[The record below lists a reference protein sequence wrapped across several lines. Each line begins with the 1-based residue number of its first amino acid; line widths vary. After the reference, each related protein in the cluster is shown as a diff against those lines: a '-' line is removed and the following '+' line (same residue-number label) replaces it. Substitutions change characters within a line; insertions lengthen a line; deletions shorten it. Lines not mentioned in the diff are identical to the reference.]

1 MCVDSLIHFFNSVPE
16 YVGEG
21 VLTCVLTI
29 VSALIVGWVTAR
41 YFMRR
46 DELTRV
52 EGILLEKKIPIY
64 EHISQQL
71 IAMNAL
77 WALDPIYAMPA
88 VEALKKHGVECHGQ
102 YQIHQMLLDPQ
113 EFRRI
118 FLDFEKYTMDKKL
131 YFDEANTLPIIVL
144 TNYLALINQLGVHFE
159 HELER
164 LGVQIDDEIRNIEK
178 QLYAT
183 VGLLL
188 KEDIAQQ
195 IAVVDSAIMNSLQNL
210 TLNHRKQPQYDYH
223 MFIDPNGPVMRGIAG
238 TALSQQKDLVN
249 ALLLDYISMTIL
261 LKQNVG

>member
-1 MCVDSLIHFFNSVPE
+1 MCVDSLIHFFNSVPD

-29 VSALIVGWVTAR
+29 VSALIVGWITAR

-77 WALDPIYAMPA
+77 WALDPIYAKPA
-88 VEALKKHGVECHGQ
+88 VEVLKKHGIECRGQ
-102 YQIHQMLLDPQ
+102 YQIHQMLLDPK

-131 YFDEANTLPIIVL
+131 YFDESVVLPIIVF
-144 TNYLALINQLGVHFE
+144 TNYLALLNQLGVHFE
-159 HELER
+159 HELES
-164 LGVQIDDEIRNIEK
+164 LGVQIDDKIRKLEE
-178 QLYAT
+178 QLYAAI
-183 VGLLL
+183 GLLL
-188 KEDIAQQ
+188 KDDIAHQ
-195 IAVVDSAIMNSLQNL
+195 IGVVDSAIMASLQNL
-210 TLNHRKQPQYDYH
+210 SLDHRKQPQYDHH
-223 MFIDPNGPVMRGIAG
+223 MFIDPNGPVMKAMGA
-238 TALSQQKDLVN
+238 TFLSQQKDLIN
-249 ALLLDYISMTIL
+249 AILLDYIAMAML
-261 LKQNVG
+261 LKQKK